1 MALTLTAKAPNAVL
15 QYEWKPKPGTAL
27 ETVSVTVTSGT
38 VTVDAGAQ
46 GDTAVFT
53 VSGGS
58 DGVVQVLAV
67 TAQAGEE
74 TFSDTVY
81 LPIEA
86 TTHRLTNAAKTGS
99 TTLEGQE
106 EDMSSRS
113 MRIYVD
119 KRRNAVRIA
128 EMSEQKSAISLRQ
141 AARAT
146 LLDWAM
152 EDTRDLIIEA
162 LGSMNGTAFI
172 DRTAVIADAWLVDNA
187 DRVVFGA
194 AAAGLTDMS
203 ADLALLDTTADLFNA
218 TALDAMVLKAKTA
231 NPKIRPMRDPGNG
244 KRYYVAFANPH
255 AFKNLRDSIDT
266 EVLAQTSVQA
276 EASKLFEG
284 GDIMWNG
291 VIVKETD
298 NIPIYQNLGSGG
310 TTNVT
315 PVYLCGAQALAVAY
329 AKRWRTVTEEFD
341 YNDKYGVAIDG
352 IYGVRKIIFGSG
364 AGDTDDLKDHAVV
377 SGFFATS
384 GAHTIAAA
392 TAAEN

>member
-1 MALTLTAKAPNAVL
+1 MADTTPATGLVVQQWEDKFFTQYLHDGGFKSLMGTSENAVIQVKEDL
-15 QYEWKPKPGTAL
+15 TKK
-27 ETVSVTVTSGT
+27 
-38 VTVDAGAQ
+38 AG
-46 GDTAVFT
+46 DSITISLVN
-53 VSGGS
+53 
-58 DGVVQVLAV
+58 
-67 TAQAGEE
+67 
-74 TFSDTVY
+74 
-81 LPIEA
+81 
-86 TTHRLTNAAKTGS
+86 RLTNAATTGTS
-99 TTLEGQE
+99 VLEGNE
-106 EDMSSRS
+106 EDMASRS

-128 EMSEQKSAISLRQ
+128 EMSEQKSAINLRE
-141 AARAT
+141 AGRAV

-162 LGSMNGTAFI
+162 LGSLNGTKFV

-187 DRVVFGA
+187 DRVLFGA
-194 AAAGLTDMS
+194 AAAGLADMS

-218 TALDAMVLKAKTA
+218 TALDAMVLKAKTCT
-231 NPKIRPMRDPGNG
+231 PKIRPMRDPGNG

-255 AFKNLRDSIDT
+255 AFKNLRDSLDT
-266 EVLAQTSVQA
+266 EVLASTVVQM

-284 GDIMWNG
+284 GDIFWNG

-298 NIPIYQNLGSGG
+298 NLPIYENLGAGG
-310 TTNVT
+310 TAEVT

-341 YNDKYGVAIDG
+341 YGDKYGVAIDG

-364 AGDTDDLKDHAVV
+364 AGDTDDLKDHGVV
-377 SGFFATS
+377 TGYFATT
-384 GAHTIAAA
+384 GAATISAA